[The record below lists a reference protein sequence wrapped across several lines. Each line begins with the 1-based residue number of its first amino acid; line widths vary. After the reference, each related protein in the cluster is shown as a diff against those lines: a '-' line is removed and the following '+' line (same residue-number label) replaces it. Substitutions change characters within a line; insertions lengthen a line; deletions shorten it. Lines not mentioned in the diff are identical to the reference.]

1 MRQKICRYKGRKIKL
16 KFKGET
22 AMQQDKEK
30 TAGEDRRQ
38 QEADS
43 LAWLDVVMFSVGLV
57 MGAAAGFAIIHL
69 SR

>member
-1 MRQKICRYKGRKIKL
+1 
-16 KFKGET
+16 
-22 AMQQDKEK
+22 MQQDKEK

-43 LAWLDVVMFSVGLV
+43 LTWLDVVMFSVGLV

>member
-1 MRQKICRYKGRKIKL
+1 MEDVKL

-38 QEADS
+38 QETGS
-43 LAWLDVVMFSVGLV
+43 PVWLDVVMFSVGLV
-57 MGAAAGFAIIHL
+57 MGAAIGFAIIHL